1 MLVRK
6 FNISVEE
13 KLSLAN
19 RFGVTIGY
27 YKPSREEYH
36 EIVKKLAKKH
46 ENITLSQKELCEEA
60 NRWEM
65 RHGGS
70 SGRTAQQFIDWLAG
84 KI

>member
-36 EIVKKLAKKH
+36 EIVK
-46 ENITLSQKELCEEA
+46 
-60 NRWEM
+60 
-65 RHGGS
+65 
-70 SGRTAQQFIDWLAG
+70 RTG
-84 KI
+84 